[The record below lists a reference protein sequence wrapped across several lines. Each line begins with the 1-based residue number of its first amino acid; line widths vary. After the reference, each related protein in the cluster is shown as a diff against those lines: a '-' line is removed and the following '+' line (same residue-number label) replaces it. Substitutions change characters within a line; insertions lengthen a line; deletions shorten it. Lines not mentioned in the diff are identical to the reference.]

1 MRVVAEAACTR
12 SSTEEKKHFREE
24 RGLIMSPLST
34 RHRHLHLCRDGLTV
48 HPHLPVRPAERP
60 VQNFPA
66 NRGSGFPLFRVTH
79 MKRKMKMGH
88 FEMVTTLLAAMTL
101 MDVFQV
107 KAELLDMAEDSFD
120 DEYLKCSTRMEI
132 KYVPQLLKEER
143 ASHALLETVWGNAE
157 VLWKSRK
164 AQISPPMNFKDPHGI
179 ALTAFVTEAQ
189 AQTPFY
195 HEFNR
200 AVTLMGQSRKDYIYD
215 FPFKAFHF
223 YLVRALQML
232 RRPCEDSYKEVVYLT
247 RPDTSIL
254 EEQTQARLGNFTLAY
269 SAKPPTAGNEP
280 LLTIYTCYG
289 VDVGRFF
296 EKKRGGVVLI
306 PLSEVFQVSQEGASN
321 NLLLQSINRTCSY
334 YECAYLGGL
343 KNEKCVKNSE
353 YIEPVYIYNPDVEG
367 QNLEDSGRESL
378 DSTGLPGTKV
388 LEPDENPLW
397 MDNKP
402 ALGPAPAPGPRSH
415 PSASSG
421 RMLLPSVTA
430 STALVVTSAVRI
442 FTVL

>member
-1 MRVVAEAACTR
+1 M
-12 SSTEEKKHFREE
+12 
-24 RGLIMSPLST
+24 
-34 RHRHLHLCRDGLTV
+34 
-48 HPHLPVRPAERP
+48 
-60 VQNFPA
+60 
-66 NRGSGFPLFRVTH
+66 
-79 MKRKMKMGH
+79 
-88 FEMVTTLLAAMTL
+88 
-101 MDVFQV
+101 
-107 KAELLDMAEDSFD
+107 LDMAENSFD

-143 ASHALLETVWGNAE
+143 ANHALLETVWGNAE

-306 PLSEVFQVSQEGASN
+306 PLSEVFQVSQEGTSN

-334 YECAYLGGL
+334 YECAYLGG
-343 KNEKCVKNSE
+343 KCLSRDLGFSE
-353 YIEPVYIYNPDVEG
+353 RKGVGCRPRQV
-367 QNLEDSGRESL
+367 SGRKEW
-378 DSTGLPGTKV
+378 GAGPGEQYV
-388 LEPDENPLW
+388 LARKDDISHLQYHT
-397 MDNKP
+397 
-402 ALGPAPAPGPRSH
+402 LGPCLIH
-415 PSASSG
+415 SSG
-421 RMLLPSVTA
+421 
-430 STALVVTSAVRI
+430 VV
-442 FTVL
+442 

>member
-1 MRVVAEAACTR
+1 MISNEIRFQEC
-12 SSTEEKKHFREE
+12 S
-24 RGLIMSPLST
+24 
-34 RHRHLHLCRDGLTV
+34 
-48 HPHLPVRPAERP
+48 
-60 VQNFPA
+60 FPFA
-66 NRGSGFPLFRVTH
+66 L
-79 MKRKMKMGH
+79 K
-88 FEMVTTLLAAMTL
+88 
-101 MDVFQV
+101 V

-334 YECAYLGGL
+334 YECAYLGGECL
-343 KNEKCVKNSE
+343 SRDPGLSE
-353 YIEPVYIYNPDVEG
+353 RKGVGCRPR
-367 QNLEDSGRESL
+367 REVCACKERRHQ
-378 DSTGLPGTKV
+378 PFAV
-388 LEPDENPLW
+388 
-397 MDNKP
+397 
-402 ALGPAPAPGPRSH
+402 SH
-415 PSASSG
+415 S
-421 RMLLPSVTA
+421 RTA
-430 STALVVTSAVRI
+430 SYPQLGCCLIRI
-442 FTVL
+442 LNY

>member
-1 MRVVAEAACTR
+1 
-12 SSTEEKKHFREE
+12 
-24 RGLIMSPLST
+24 
-34 RHRHLHLCRDGLTV
+34 
-48 HPHLPVRPAERP
+48 
-60 VQNFPA
+60 
-66 NRGSGFPLFRVTH
+66 
-79 MKRKMKMGH
+79 
-88 FEMVTTLLAAMTL
+88 
-101 MDVFQV
+101 
-107 KAELLDMAEDSFD
+107 MAENSFD

-132 KYVPQLLKEER
+132 KFVPQLLKEER
-143 ASHALLETVWGNAE
+143 ANHVLLETVWGNAE

-164 AQISPPMNFKDPHGI
+164 AQISPPVNFKDPHGI

-189 AQTPFY
+189 AQSPFY

-306 PLSEVFQVSQEGASN
+306 PLSEVFQVSQEGTSN

-334 YECAYLGGL
+334 YECAYLGGKCL
-343 KNEKCVKNSE
+343 SCDLGFSERKGVGCRHQEVYGWEGVGVQAQTGVWEKGVGC
-353 YIEPVYIYNPDVEG
+353 
-367 QNLEDSGRESL
+367 R
-378 DSTGLPGTKV
+378 
-388 LEPDENPLW
+388 
-397 MDNKP
+397 
-402 ALGPAPAPGPRSH
+402 PRRAMCACKERRHQPFAVSH
-415 PSASSG
+415 S
-421 RMLLPSVTA
+421 R
-430 STALVVTSAVRI
+430 
-442 FTVL
+442 TV

>member
-1 MRVVAEAACTR
+1 
-12 SSTEEKKHFREE
+12 
-24 RGLIMSPLST
+24 
-34 RHRHLHLCRDGLTV
+34 
-48 HPHLPVRPAERP
+48 
-60 VQNFPA
+60 
-66 NRGSGFPLFRVTH
+66 
-79 MKRKMKMGH
+79 MKMGH

-107 KAELLDMAEDSFD
+107 KAEVLDMAENSFD

-143 ASHALLETVWGNAE
+143 ANHALLETVWGNAE

-269 SAKPPTAGNEP
+269 SAKPPAADNEP

-306 PLSEVFQVSQEGASN
+306 PLSEVFQVLQEGTSN

-343 KNEKCVKNSE
+343 KNEKCVKNS
-353 YIEPVYIYNPDVEG
+353 
-367 QNLEDSGRESL
+367 GRKSL
-378 DSTGLPGTKV
+378 DSTGPPGIKV

-430 STALVVTSAVRI
+430 STVLIVTSAIRI
-442 FTVL
+442 FTAL

>member
-1 MRVVAEAACTR
+1 
-12 SSTEEKKHFREE
+12 
-24 RGLIMSPLST
+24 
-34 RHRHLHLCRDGLTV
+34 
-48 HPHLPVRPAERP
+48 
-60 VQNFPA
+60 
-66 NRGSGFPLFRVTH
+66 

-101 MDVFQV
+101 MDIFQGQ
-107 KAELLDMAEDSFD
+107 AEVLDMAENSFD

-132 KYVPQLLKEER
+132 KFVPQLLKEER
-143 ASHALLETVWGNAE
+143 ASHALLETVWSNAE

-164 AQISPPMNFKDPHGI
+164 ARVSPPTNFKDPHGI
-179 ALTAFVTEAQ
+179 ALMAFITEAQ

-195 HEFNR
+195 HAFNR
-200 AVTLMGQSRKDYIYD
+200 AVTLTGQSRKHYIYD

-223 YLVRALQML
+223 YLARALQML

-247 RPDTSIL
+247 RPHISTL

-269 SAKPPTAGNEP
+269 SAKPLTAGSEP
-280 LLTIYTCYG
+280 LLTVYTCFG

-296 EKKRGGVVLI
+296 EKERGGVVLI

-321 NLLLQSINRTCSY
+321 NLLLQSMNRTCSY

-353 YIEPVYIYNPDVEG
+353 YIEPVYIYNP
-367 QNLEDSGRESL
+367 GRKSFES
-378 DSTGLPGTKV
+378 TELPGIKV
-388 LEPDENPLW
+388 LQPDENPLR

-402 ALGPAPAPGPRSH
+402 EDKRQGNADNPTLGPVPAPGPRSH

-430 STALVVTSAVRI
+430 STALIVTSAVRI
-442 FTVL
+442 FTAL

>member
-1 MRVVAEAACTR
+1 
-12 SSTEEKKHFREE
+12 
-24 RGLIMSPLST
+24 
-34 RHRHLHLCRDGLTV
+34 
-48 HPHLPVRPAERP
+48 
-60 VQNFPA
+60 
-66 NRGSGFPLFRVTH
+66 
-79 MKRKMKMGH
+79 
-88 FEMVTTLLAAMTL
+88 
-101 MDVFQV
+101 
-107 KAELLDMAEDSFD
+107 MAENSFD

-132 KYVPQLLKEER
+132 KHVPQLLKEER
-143 ASHALLETVWGNAE
+143 ANHALLETVWGNAE

-306 PLSEVFQVSQEGASN
+306 PLSEVFQVSQEGTSN

-334 YECAYLGGL
+334 YECAYLGGR
-343 KNEKCVKNSE
+343 K
-353 YIEPVYIYNPDVEG
+353 
-367 QNLEDSGRESL
+367 SL
-378 DSTGLPGTKV
+378 DSTGLPGGGYSVHTSDV
-388 LEPDENPLW
+388 SMTVFSLT
-397 MDNKP
+397 

-430 STALVVTSAVRI
+430 STALIVTSAVCI
-442 FTVL
+442 FTAL

>member
-1 MRVVAEAACTR
+1 
-12 SSTEEKKHFREE
+12 
-24 RGLIMSPLST
+24 
-34 RHRHLHLCRDGLTV
+34 
-48 HPHLPVRPAERP
+48 
-60 VQNFPA
+60 
-66 NRGSGFPLFRVTH
+66 

-101 MDVFQV
+101 MDIFQGQ
-107 KAELLDMAEDSFD
+107 AEVLDMAENSFD

-132 KYVPQLLKEER
+132 KFVPQLLKEER
-143 ASHALLETVWGNAE
+143 ASHALLETVWSNAE

-164 AQISPPMNFKDPHGI
+164 ARVSPPTNFKDPHGI
-179 ALTAFVTEAQ
+179 ALMAFITEAQ

-195 HEFNR
+195 HAFNR
-200 AVTLMGQSRKDYIYD
+200 AVTLTGQSRKHYIYD

-223 YLVRALQML
+223 YLARALQML

-247 RPDTSIL
+247 RPHISTL

-269 SAKPPTAGNEP
+269 SAKPLTAGSEP
-280 LLTIYTCYG
+280 LLTVYTCFG

-296 EKKRGGVVLI
+296 EKERGGVVLI

-321 NLLLQSINRTCSY
+321 NLLLQSMNRTCSY

-353 YIEPVYIYNPDVEG
+353 YIEPVYIYNPDLEG
-367 QNLEDSGRESL
+367 QNLEDSGRKSFES
-378 DSTGLPGTKV
+378 TELPGIKV
-388 LEPDENPLW
+388 LQPDENPLR

-402 ALGPAPAPGPRSH
+402 DKRQGNADNPTLGPVPAPGPRSH

-430 STALVVTSAVRI
+430 STALIVTSAVRI
-442 FTVL
+442 FTAL

>member
-1 MRVVAEAACTR
+1 
-12 SSTEEKKHFREE
+12 
-24 RGLIMSPLST
+24 
-34 RHRHLHLCRDGLTV
+34 
-48 HPHLPVRPAERP
+48 
-60 VQNFPA
+60 
-66 NRGSGFPLFRVTH
+66 
-79 MKRKMKMGH
+79 
-88 FEMVTTLLAAMTL
+88 MVTTLLAAMTL
-101 MDVFQV
+101 MDIFQV
-107 KAELLDMAEDSFD
+107 KAEVLGMAENSFD

-132 KYVPQLLKEER
+132 KFVPQLLKEER
-143 ASHALLETVWGNAE
+143 ASHGLLETVWGNAE

-164 AQISPPMNFKDPHGI
+164 AQISLPTNFKDPHGI
-179 ALTAFVTEAQ
+179 ALMAFVKEAQ

-195 HEFNR
+195 HAFNR
-200 AVTLMGQSRKDYIYD
+200 AVTLTGQSRKHYIYD

-247 RPDTSIL
+247 RPDISTL

-269 SAKPPTAGNEP
+269 STKPPTASNEP
-280 LLTIYTCYG
+280 LLTIYTCFG

-296 EKKRGGVVLI
+296 EKERGVLI
-306 PLSEVFQVSQEGASN
+306 PLSEVFQVSQEGTSN
-321 NLLLQSINRTCSY
+321 NLLLQSMNRTCSY

-353 YIEPVYIYNPDVEG
+353 YIEPVYIYNPDLEG
-367 QNLEDSGRESL
+367 QKLEDSGRKSFE
-378 DSTGLPGTKV
+378 STGLPGIKV
-388 LEPDENPLW
+388 LQPDENPLW

-402 ALGPAPAPGPRSH
+402 EDERQGNADDPTPGPAPAPGPRSH

-430 STALVVTSAVRI
+430 STALIVTSAVRI
-442 FTVL
+442 FTAL

>member
-1 MRVVAEAACTR
+1 
-12 SSTEEKKHFREE
+12 
-24 RGLIMSPLST
+24 
-34 RHRHLHLCRDGLTV
+34 
-48 HPHLPVRPAERP
+48 
-60 VQNFPA
+60 
-66 NRGSGFPLFRVTH
+66 
-79 MKRKMKMGH
+79 MKMGH

-101 MDVFQV
+101 MDIFQV
-107 KAELLDMAEDSFD
+107 KAEVLDMAENSFD

-132 KYVPQLLKEER
+132 KHVPQLLKEER
-143 ASHALLETVWGNAE
+143 ANHALLETVWGNAE

-306 PLSEVFQVSQEGASN
+306 PLSEVFQVSQEGTSN

-353 YIEPVYIYNPDVEG
+353 YIEPVYIYNP
-367 QNLEDSGRESL
+367 GRKSL
-378 DSTGLPGTKV
+378 DSTGLPGIKV
-388 LEPDENPLW
+388 LEPDEDPLW

-402 ALGPAPAPGPRSH
+402 DKRQGNADNPTLGPAPAPGPRSH

-430 STALVVTSAVRI
+430 STALIVTSAVCI
-442 FTVL
+442 FTAL